1 MVTLSSAHL
10 SQLILLIVSQL
21 KTSNS
26 CENASRPLRLGHD
39 TLTSQPTVGI
49 LGAPATHSL
58 PFLPSSPMPVH
69 TALCPAGLLSPARPN
84 SNFRPGKEASLGQV
98 AALSSLMLPRTFC
111 SLVLQ
116 WEGAL
121 GYLHGCLPF

>member
-1 MVTLSSAHL
+1 MTLSSAHL

-69 TALCPAGLLSPARPN
+69 TALCPAGLLSPARPK
-84 SNFRPGKEASLGQV
+84 SNFRPGKPLWV
-98 AALSSLMLPRTFC
+98 RLAALSSLMLPRTFC

-121 GYLHGCLPF
+121 GHLHGCLPF